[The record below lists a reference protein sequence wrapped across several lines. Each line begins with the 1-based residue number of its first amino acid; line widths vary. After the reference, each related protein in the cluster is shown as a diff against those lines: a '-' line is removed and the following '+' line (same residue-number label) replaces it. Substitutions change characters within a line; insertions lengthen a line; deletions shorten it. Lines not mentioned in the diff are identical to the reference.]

1 MANLK
6 EIRKRISSVKN
17 TQKIT
22 KALKLVSAAKLNRA
36 QREITRLKPYAEKQ
50 QALLKDLISELGSAE
65 PSPLFEVRAEV
76 KKIAVFVLTSD
87 RGMCGGFNSNLLK
100 KLTNFISENKDAQV
114 SCFPIGRRASQYVK
128 KQGYTMGE
136 DFGDIIGPDLD
147 QKVAQIKQRL
157 VSGFL
162 GGEFDQVIVIYNRFV
177 NALTQTP
184 GQKTFLPLTATER
197 KEEDPVQER
206 LYEPNQKSI
215 LDFMVPKTLETQI
228 RQSILESIA
237 GEHAARMNAMGS
249 ATKNAAEMITN
260 LTLALNRARQ
270 AAITTELMEI
280 ISGAEALK

>member
-1 MANLK
+1 MHLHK
-6 EIRKRISSVKN
+6 H
-17 TQKIT
+17 
-22 KALKLVSAAKLNRA
+22 
-36 QREITRLKPYAEKQ
+36 
-50 QALLKDLISELGSAE
+50 
-65 PSPLFEVRAEV
+65 
-76 KKIAVFVLTSD
+76 
-87 RGMCGGFNSNLLK
+87 
-100 KLTNFISENKDAQV
+100 
-114 SCFPIGRRASQYVK
+114 
-128 KQGYTMGE
+128 
-136 DFGDIIGPDLD
+136 LD
-147 QKVAQIKQRL
+147 K
-157 VSGFL
+157 
-162 GGEFDQVIVIYNRFV
+162 
-177 NALTQTP
+177 
-184 GQKTFLPLTATER
+184 KTFLPLTATER